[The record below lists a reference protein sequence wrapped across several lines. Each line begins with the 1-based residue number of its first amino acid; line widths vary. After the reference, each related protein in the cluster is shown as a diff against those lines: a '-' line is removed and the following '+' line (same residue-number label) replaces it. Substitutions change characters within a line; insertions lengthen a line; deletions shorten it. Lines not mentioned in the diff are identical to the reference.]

1 MRKKAASF
9 EDLNEQAKNK
19 QDDGFGMEGMD
30 MAAIQKMMQ
39 GADMDQLQK
48 LWTEALKD
56 PAAMKQMEAM
66 GGKFTEAIEE
76 MAKMT
81 PEQLM
86 SQMQEAMQMLTDDSM
101 ADKIV
106 QQKDEVLKSLEQS
119 GMVTPEELARF
130 KTDPA
135 YFESKMRESFNQMKG
150 IFSDPEAIKSAMN
163 AMASGGEGMM
173 TEMAKM
179 FSEGLDSDEK
189 IEEARLEVLKNPELM
204 DNPMLKPMFDTPE
217 FKELI
222 KDPKKWRE
230 SIKEGQ
236 KAFAGGLGQGAG
248 VGEL

>member
-9 EDLNEQAKNK
+9 EDLNEQAKKK

-30 MAAIQKMMQ
+30 MAAIQKMME
-39 GADMDQLQK
+39 GADADQIQK
-48 LWTEALKD
+48 LWKDALKD
-56 PAAMKQMEAM
+56 PETMKQMEAM

-76 MAKMT
+76 LAKMT
-81 PEQLM
+81 PEQLV

-101 ADKIV
+101 ADRIV

-130 KTDPA
+130 KTDPD
-135 YFESKMRESFNQMKG
+135 YFELKMRESFDQMKG
-150 IFSDPEAIKSAMN
+150 IFNDPQAMKGALD
-163 AMASGGEGMM
+163 AMASGGENMM
-173 TEMAKM
+173 SDMAKM